1 MNTHIL
7 NLYNSIPK
15 DFFNLKIVHHGAT
28 VNTLFASNYFNDKV
42 INLSS
47 DLVLIQVNDERC
59 SNNSSI
65 NKIKFNNKD
74 QIIDIVVP
82 IYHKWLSKPKE
93 ILKYIKENYNT
104 LPNFIL
110 YTDGSDVAILNDIL
124 NPKEMLD
131 YYQCDVLFNC
141 EPNYLHTG
149 FGEPSHDYYNK
160 MYETLPPIYENLN
173 EKKYGIKHRRSLN
186 GGVFLGKKDYLIPFL
201 EESIMYME
209 DDHKKEFP
217 YGCLDDQCMF
227 RWMQNEYFD
236 KISVDVFNKYFL
248 FAYPKSIEVDEN
260 DWEHFSFFKRNHEK
274 LYLEKFPN
282 IKIDS
287 SKTKKINVYNKLINK
302 FLKNG
307 K

>member
-1 MNTHIL
+1 
-7 NLYNSIPK
+7 
-15 DFFNLKIVHHGAT
+15 
-28 VNTLFASNYFNDKV
+28 
-42 INLSS
+42 
-47 DLVLIQVNDERC
+47 
-59 SNNSSI
+59 
-65 NKIKFNNKD
+65 
-74 QIIDIVVP
+74 
-82 IYHKWLSKPKE
+82 
-93 ILKYIKENYNT
+93 
-104 LPNFIL
+104 
-110 YTDGSDVAILNDIL
+110 
-124 NPKEMLD
+124 
-131 YYQCDVLFNC
+131 
-141 EPNYLHTG
+141 
-149 FGEPSHDYYNK
+149 
-160 MYETLPPIYENLN
+160 
-173 EKKYGIKHRRSLN
+173 
-186 GGVFLGKKDYLIPFL
+186 
-201 EESIMYME
+201 ME

-287 SKTKKINVYNKLINK
+287 SKTKKINIYNKLINK